1 MHGSSYVVVQDKIV
15 RGTQPQFR
23 NTQQLF
29 FGNFRTFGPQF

>member
-1 MHGSSYVVVQDKIV
+1 MYGSSYVVAPDRIG

-29 FGNFRTFGPQF
+29 FGNFRTFGSEV